1 MVIAQEMAGKIA
13 VLNLSGTFTLGSG
26 TGTLKDKVHS
36 LVFEGHKQIALNL
49 AGLSYMDSAGLG
61 ELVSVHSTV
70 VRAGGEIKIFNL
82 TKRVSDLLSITKL
95 LMVFDVYDTQQ
106 EAMNSFK
113 ES

>member
-26 TGTLKDKVHS
+26 NGTLKDKVHS

-95 LMVFDVYDTQQ
+95 LRVFDVYDTQQ

>member
-26 TGTLKDKVHS
+26 NGTLKDKVHS

>member
-13 VLNLSGTFTLGSG
+13 VLNLSGNFTLGSG
-26 TGTLKDKVHS
+26 NGTLKDKVHS

-61 ELVSVHSTV
+61 ELVSVRSTV

>member
-13 VLNLSGTFTLGSG
+13 VLNLSGSFTLGSG
-26 TGTLKDKVHS
+26 NGTLKDKVHS

-70 VRAGGEIKIFNL
+70 ARAGGEIKIFNL